1 MNKFTKPAKTNAA
14 KAVASEAEAA
24 KVNAYVNATKDLTTL
39 EKVTAAQALKEAI
52 NFEKLNVADQS
63 ALHDKIVAADAAVK
77 AAEEAL
83 QVVAVEEVKAIS
95 ATSVEVKGT
104 NLSKLAAENFSVE
117 GNKVTSYNVNAE
129 TGVATLTFE
138 NKFESAK
145 EVTLKVTQK
154 VEGEADKV
162 SEFKF
167 TYTLEVESVE
177 ANALTVDDNTAGQKL
192 TFKMNDEAADADV
205 DYLKASGYTV
215 EFQATTG
222 VFVGGA
228 SSSAT
233 GELNT
238 SLAPDTKFSYK
249 VVVFDKDGKKVEE
262 SKLVDVQVI
271 DKADVVTSISS
282 YELVKGSAKLAN
294 NTILLDETVAIDNV
308 IGNKA
313 DGTKDT
319 NLDSIVEY
327 SSSNKAVA
335 LVDSTGTILPIT
347 AGTTTITIKAGN
359 VTKSFTLTVA
369 ADARVAKSATLSTSS
384 LKLVEGQGAGSVGV
398 VVKDQYGEVVSGLNF
413 ATGVSYETTQ
423 VDVEGTATNI
433 VTVTGTYY

>member
-1 MNKFTKPAKTNAA
+1 ML
-14 KAVASEAEAA
+14 KAVASKAEAA

-39 EKVTAAQALKEAI
+39 EKVTAAKALREAI

-228 SSSAT
+228 SGSAT

-238 SLAPDTKFSYK
+238 SLTPDTKF
-249 VVVFDKDGKKVEE
+249 
-262 SKLVDVQVI
+262 L
-271 DKADVVTSISS
+271 
-282 YELVKGSAKLAN
+282 
-294 NTILLDETVAIDNV
+294 
-308 IGNKA
+308 
-313 DGTKDT
+313 TK
-319 NLDSIVEY
+319 
-327 SSSNKAVA
+327 
-335 LVDSTGTILPIT
+335 
-347 AGTTTITIKAGN
+347 
-359 VTKSFTLTVA
+359 
-369 ADARVAKSATLSTSS
+369 
-384 LKLVEGQGAGSVGV
+384 
-398 VVKDQYGEVVSGLNF
+398 
-413 ATGVSYETTQ
+413 
-423 VDVEGTATNI
+423 
-433 VTVTGTYY
+433 